1 MSWKKNIGEPLE
13 VQSEMIKTAVHD
25 VCTLL
30 IESCKVIFKEEI
42 NKEIDEMVSF
52 EKYMLE
58 QQITSLKQINLQI
71 QSNLDV
77 LKQYSRRLGA
87 GSVAGYIDKAH
98 WIGKTYKFSKNCK
111 STIVEFTIFGHR
123 TIVYQFKKNM
133 KDNIKVHVDLTKE
146 RHSLLKSA
154 NNLVKDVGRILF
166 CYADINCR
174 LKIKWKDNV
183 LTSIDDF
190 KDHLEGLV

>member
-1 MSWKKNIGEPLE
+1 
-13 VQSEMIKTAVHD
+13 MIKKAVHD

-98 WIGKTYKFSKNCK
+98 
-111 STIVEFTIFGHR
+111 
-123 TIVYQFKKNM
+123 
-133 KDNIKVHVDLTKE
+133 
-146 RHSLLKSA
+146 
-154 NNLVKDVGRILF
+154 
-166 CYADINCR
+166 
-174 LKIKWKDNV
+174 
-183 LTSIDDF
+183 
-190 KDHLEGLV
+190 

>member
-71 QSNLDV
+71 QSDLDV

-87 GSVAGYIDKAH
+87 GSVARYIDKAH

-111 STIVEFTIFGHR
+111 STIVEFTIFGHH

-183 LTSIDDF
+183 LTLIDDF

>member
-87 GSVAGYIDKAH
+87 GSVAGYIGKAH

-111 STIVEFTIFGHR
+111 STIVEFTIFGHH